1 MFRALE
7 AEQTAQLGN
16 FKREI
21 HQELKDTLV
30 AINQSISQFTGNTD
44 KSTKSTSLNNDL
56 DVDEMSV
63 GTIDHDN
70 DAFSIDDEIASPVR
84 PSQFE
89 TRVRNLDK
97 LATKVADKQQEIVEE
112 DGSKTSKLVLN
123 LNLSDKGKEE
133 KKEEDF
139 DRNSLSL
146 KKVVQSRVP
155 TSSYRSFFCDEAVL
169 DLKKEKEDIS
179 SAAANWAAASFDS
192 KVPDKSKFHEGM
204 WAIVAEGYGTKCE
217 GVIERGDNK
226 NVHEVLPEEVVDPG
240 EMDRGFSEER
250 SDILDTNL
258 PKIVGGQLGSSLE
271 I

>member
-1 MFRALE
+1 MISHEERLSSDGSGKEGDGSDGEDVYAGERGKKLFRMFCALE

-30 AINQSISQFTGNTD
+30 AINQSISQLTENTD
-44 KSTKSTSLNNDL
+44 KSTKSTFLNNDL
-56 DVDEMSV
+56 DVDEVSV

-70 DAFSIDDEIASPVR
+70 DAFSIDDYIYIALPVR

-97 LATKVADKQQEIVEE
+97 SATKVAGKQQETVVE
-112 DGSKTSKLVLN
+112 DGSKTIKLALN

-133 KKEEDF
+133 KKEDF

-146 KKVVQSRVP
+146 KKVVQSCVP

-169 DLKKEKEDIS
+169 DLKKK
-179 SAAANWAAASFDS
+179 
-192 KVPDKSKFHEGM
+192 
-204 WAIVAEGYGTKCE
+204 
-217 GVIERGDNK
+217 
-226 NVHEVLPEEVVDPG
+226 
-240 EMDRGFSEER
+240 
-250 SDILDTNL
+250 
-258 PKIVGGQLGSSLE
+258 GGG
-271 I
+271 II